1 MQIYFEICAGYI
13 LSIYKVRRIRD
24 WLVFDSMESRTD
36 SLSILSRQSDLAIYD
51 VPKKE
56 QAVRGINGQE
66 LR

>member
-13 LSIYKVRRIRD
+13 LSIYKVRRIRYC
-24 WLVFDSMESRTD
+24 LIVGSMESRTD

-56 QAVRGINGQE
+56 QAVRGING
-66 LR
+66 

>member
-1 MQIYFEICAGYI
+1 MTNKFLLNRLGFNPDLTTRQ
-13 LSIYKVRRIRD
+13 
-24 WLVFDSMESRTD
+24 SRVD
-36 SLSILSRQSDLAIYD
+36 SLSLVSRQSDLAIYD